1 MLSMLL
7 AMLET
12 EEDRERFLKL
22 HGTYEKKLYAVAVRV
37 LGDRTA
43 AEDAVQQTWLQ
54 LIRRWDRVSGLAW
67 SETEGYLVSGGRK
80 LCRRTGIRP
89 LRRRGRR
96 TTAIW

>member
-37 LGDRTA
+37 LGTGPRRRTRCSR
-43 AEDAVQQTWLQ
+43 LGC
-54 LIRRWDRVSGLAW
+54 S
-67 SETEGYLVSGGRK
+67 SSGGG
-80 LCRRTGIRP
+80 TG
-89 LRRRGRR
+89 
-96 TTAIW
+96 